1 MHGLFPQNILHNH
14 LVRFLIGRLLYSREI
29 GDSGYAKFRGK
40 QGPIMVCVKMA
51 NALLEHL
58 LLTTLFFY
66 YFLFSPLCAEY
77 KHLQHT
83 RTAVP
88 DLFFS

>member
-1 MHGLFPQNILHNH
+1 
-14 LVRFLIGRLLYSREI
+14 
-29 GDSGYAKFRGK
+29 
-40 QGPIMVCVKMA
+40 MVCVKMA

-83 RTAVP
+83 RTAVA
-88 DLFFS
+88 DLCFS

>member
-1 MHGLFPQNILHNH
+1 
-14 LVRFLIGRLLYSREI
+14 
-29 GDSGYAKFRGK
+29 
-40 QGPIMVCVKMA
+40 MVCVKMA

-66 YFLFSPLCAEY
+66 YFLFSLLCVEY

-83 RTAVP
+83 RTAVA
-88 DLFFS
+88 DWFFS